1 MKVVLFCG
9 GLGTRLREHSDSVPK
24 PMVPIGPRPIIW
36 HVMKYYAH
44 YGHRDFVLCL
54 GYHGNVIKDYFLRY
68 EETTSNDFVLT
79 NGGRE
84 VRLLGSDIE
93 DWKIT
98 FVDTGQHTNVGE
110 RLKAVRQH
118 LEGEEF
124 FLANYADGL
133 TDLPLSD
140 YISFAVAK
148 NTTAT
153 FLAVRPPLSFH
164 VTTFDPDGYATS
176 ISPIRKTDLWV
187 NAGYFV
193 LRHDVFDQLGN
204 GEELVIEPFQRLI
217 ESRQVSTFG
226 YEGFWMA
233 MDTFKDKQALDEM
246 YERGPAPWE
255 VWRR

>member
-1 MKVVLFCG
+1 
-9 GLGTRLREHSDSVPK
+9 
-24 PMVPIGPRPIIW
+24 
-36 HVMKYYAH
+36 MKYYAH

-176 ISPIRKTDLWV
+176 ISPIRKIIRKIGTIAAVPVTTDE
-187 NAGYFV
+187 NSTRPY
-193 LRHDVFDQLGN
+193 
-204 GEELVIEPFQRLI
+204 VIASVPRI
-217 ESRQVSTFG
+217 AARES
-226 YEGFWMA
+226 A
-233 MDTFKDKQALDEM
+233 
-246 YERGPAPWE
+246 
-255 VWRR
+255 

>member
-9 GLGTRLREHSDSVPK
+9 GLGTRLRDYSDSVPK
-24 PMVPIGPRPIIW
+24 PMVPIGPRPVMW

-44 YGHRDFVLCL
+44 YGHREFVLCL
-54 GYHGNVIKDYFLRY
+54 GYRGDLIKDYFLRY

-79 NGGRE
+79 SGGRE
-84 VRLLGSDIE
+84 VRLLASDIE

-110 RLKAVRQH
+110 RLLAVRQH
-118 LEGEEF
+118 LHGEEF

-133 TDLPLSD
+133 TDLCLPD
-140 YISFAVAK
+140 YISFAATK

-153 FLAVRPPLSFH
+153 FMAVRPPLSLH
-164 VTTFDPDGYATS
+164 VARFDADGYATDVT
-176 ISPIRKTDLWV
+176 PIRKADLWV

-193 LRHDVFDQLGN
+193 LRHDIFDHIGI
-204 GEELVIEPFQRLI
+204 GEDLVEEPFHRLI
-217 ESRQVSTFG
+217 ERRQACAYG
-226 YEGFWMA
+226 YEGFWRA